1 MDIVQNVDTIIHAR
15 WVIPMSDNSVI
26 LENHS
31 IAIIGERIAGILP
44 TPAAK
49 QHWRANQ
56 ELQRHDHVVMPGL
69 VNAHAHTPSN
79 LFRGLAD
86 DLPLMDWLK
95 NHIWPAEGVI
105 LNPDSI
111 QDGMNLAIL
120 ELLRGGVTCF
130 CDHFFF
136 HDTAA
141 EVVKETGIRA
151 NIALW
156 IGNVP
161 TVWGKNEEEYFVKV
175 EDTLNAPRPASRI
188 SWSLGPHSPYMVTQ
202 EAFKKIKSLS
212 DKFNVPI
219 HLHLHETPA
228 EIEDSLSKY
237 GKRPIEWLNELGLI
251 SPKLI
256 GVHMTQLTPKEI
268 EIVAASGM
276 AVVHC
281 PESNL
286 KLASGFAPVYEL
298 LAAGATIALGTDGA
312 ASNNDLDM
320 FGELQ
325 TAALLCKGINRNP
338 TALPAYQA
346 LKMATIEG
354 AKAFGLDHE
363 IGSLESGKAADVI
376 AVDMSSYLTQPIYN
390 PISHLA
396 YAVNR
401 LQVSDVW
408 VAGKQLLNQGEFTQM
423 NPGEIIRKS
432 QRWVEKAMPF
442 RSQASRC

>member
-1 MDIVQNVDTIIHAR
+1 MNNIQNVDTVIHAR
-15 WVIPMSDNSVI
+15 WVIPMCGNSAV

-31 IAIIGERIAGILP
+31 IAILGERIVGILP
-44 TPAAK
+44 TATAK
-49 QHWRANQ
+49 NQWRANQ
-56 ELQRHDHVVMPGL
+56 EWQRHDHVVMPGL
-69 VNAHAHTPSN
+69 INAHAHTPCN

-86 DLPLMDWLK
+86 DLPLMDWLR
-95 NHIWPAEGVI
+95 NHIWPAEAVI
-105 LNPDSI
+105 LNPESI
-111 QDGMNLAIL
+111 KDGMRLAIL

-130 CDHFFF
+130 YDHFFF

-141 EVVKETGIRA
+141 EVVQNTGIRA

-161 TVWGKNEEEYFVKV
+161 TVWGKNEAEYFVKA
-175 EDTLNAPRPASRI
+175 EDTLNKPNPHSRI
-188 SWSLGPHSPYMVTQ
+188 SWSLGPHSPYMVTK

-219 HLHLHETPA
+219 HLHLHETQA
-228 EIEDSLSKY
+228 EIEDSLTKY
-237 GKRPIEWLNELGLI
+237 GKRPIEWLSELGLL

-268 EIVAASGM
+268 EMVAQSGM

-286 KLASGFAPVYEL
+286 KLASGFAPINDL
-298 LAAGATIALGTDGA
+298 LSAGVTIALGTDGA

-325 TAALLCKGINRNP
+325 TAALLCKGITGNP
-338 TALPAYQA
+338 TALPSYQA

-354 AKAFGLDHE
+354 AKAFGLDQE
-363 IGSLESGKAADVI
+363 IGSLEAGKAADMI
-376 AVDMSSYLTQPIYN
+376 SIDMSSYLTQPIYN
-390 PISHLA
+390 PISHLV

-408 VAGKQLLNQGEFTQM
+408 VAGKQLLRQGEFTEM
-423 NPGEIIRKS
+423 DPGEIISKS

-442 RSQASRC
+442 RSQASIY

>member
-1 MDIVQNVDTIIHAR
+1 MKNQQNIDMIIHAR
-15 WVIPMSDNSVI
+15 WILPMSADPAV

-31 IAIIGERIAGILP
+31 IAIAGERIVGILP
-44 TPAAK
+44 TGIAK
-49 QHWRANQ
+49 QQWRAAQ
-56 ELQRHDHVVMPGL
+56 ELQRHDHVIMPGL
-69 VNAHAHTPSN
+69 VNAHAHTPCN

-95 NHIWPAEGVI
+95 NHIWPAEGLI
-105 LNPDSI
+105 LNPESVADF
-111 QDGMNLAIL
+111 MYMAIL

-141 EVVKETGIRA
+141 KVVKETGVRA

-161 TVWGKNEEEYFVKV
+161 TVWGKNEAEYFAKA
-175 EDTLNAPRPASRI
+175 ENTLNASTPDPRI
-188 SWSLGPHSPYMVTQ
+188 SWSLGPHSPYMVTP
-202 EAFKKIKSLS
+202 EAFKKIKNLS
-212 DKFNVPI
+212 EQFNIPI
-219 HLHLHETPA
+219 HLHLHETQA
-228 EIEDSLSKY
+228 EIDESLAKY

-256 GVHMTQLTPKEI
+256 GIHMTQLTPQEI
-268 EIVAASGM
+268 ELVAASGM
-276 AVVHC
+276 SIVHC

-286 KLASGFAPVYEL
+286 KLASGFAPIHEL
-298 LAAGATIALGTDGA
+298 LSAGVNVAIGTDGA
-312 ASNNDLDM
+312 GSNNDLDM

-325 TAALLCKGINRNP
+325 TAALLCKGLSRSP

-346 LKMATIEG
+346 LQMATIQG

-363 IGSLESGKAADVI
+363 IGSLESGKVADI
-376 AVDMSSYLTQPIYN
+376 ISVDLSSYLTQPVYN

-408 VAGKQLLNQGEFTQM
+408 VAGKQLLNKGEFTEMDPQ
-423 NPGEIIRKS
+423 EIIRKS
-432 QRWVEKAMPF
+432 QHWVEKAMPF
-442 RSQASRC
+442 RSQASTY